1 MKFQLIN
8 RELSWLSFNERVLQE
23 SMDSSVP
30 LIERVRFLGI
40 YSNNMDE
47 FYRVRV
53 ATVRRM
59 LLLKKPKI
67 EGYQNSVQELLNEI
81 QLTVK
86 KQRRVFDLSYVR
98 LLKELEKEN
107 IFHINE
113 ESITAPQKQL
123 LSTYFFKELQHD
135 IVPLML
141 TSSREFPRL
150 VDKGIYL
157 AIKMKKVKSDKVKYA
172 LIQIPSSHN
181 RFKTLA
187 GEKGHNYLIL
197 IDDIIRL
204 HLNDIFSIFE
214 YDTIEAHT
222 FKFTRD
228 AELDMDDDF
237 SVSMLEKM
245 KKGIKQRKKG
255 VAVRFIYDEEM
266 PVDMLNYLLKAFN
279 VKKGENVIPS
289 GRYHNFKDF
298 MNFPDFGRKDFR
310 FDPKPA
316 VAHPDFEGKRSLIK
330 TILEKDVLLHYPY
343 QRFDYIVDL
352 LRESAIDP
360 KVRSI
365 KINIYRVAKKSQV
378 LNALINALKN
388 GKEVVV
394 IVELQARFDEENNM
408 FWSKQLKEAG
418 AKLILGVPGF
428 KVHSK
433 LIQIERK
440 SAGKIQ
446 LITHAGTGNF
456 HESTAK
462 IYGDYGLLTANEDVS
477 NEVKK
482 VFNILE
488 SNIERNLFR
497 HIMVSPF
504 NTRRKFIDL
513 INREIK
519 NAKKGLPAKIYIKLN
534 NLVDHKLINKLYA
547 ASKAGVKIKIINRG
561 ICAIK
566 PGVEGLSENIKVISI
581 VDRFL
586 EHARAFIFHNNG
598 DEECFI
604 SSADWMERN
613 LDKRIEVSIPVLDND
628 IKAEIK
634 QAFKMQWKDNTKARI
649 VDADQKNKYVK
660 PHEGEEPYR
669 SQYALYDFYKKKA
682 SKIKT
687 DMEFSTIEKN

>member
-1 MKFQLIN
+1 MHLFN

-23 SMDSSVP
+23 SLDTSVP
-30 LIERVRFLGI
+30 IIERVRFLGI

-67 EGYQNSVQELLNEI
+67 QGFDSSVEELLNEI
-81 QLTVK
+81 QSTVK
-86 KQRRVFDLSYVR
+86 KQRRVFDLSYAK

-113 ESITAPQKQL
+113 EE
-123 LSTYFFKELQHD
+123 LSVEHKAILSNYFFNDLQHD

-157 AIKMKKVKSDKVKYA
+157 AVKMKRNKSNKVKYA
-172 LIQIPSSHN
+172 LIQIPASHD
-181 RFKTLA
+181 RFKTL
-187 GEKGHNYLIL
+187 KGLKGDNYLIL
-197 IDDIIRL
+197 LDDIIRL
-204 HLNDIFSIFE
+204 HLNDIFSIFQ
-214 YDTIEAHT
+214 YDKIEAHT

-228 AELDMDDDF
+228 AELDMDDDL

-245 KKGIKQRKKG
+245 RKGIKQRKRG
-255 VAVRFIYDEEM
+255 AAVRFIYHEEM
-266 PVDMLNYLLKAFN
+266 PTDMLNYLLKAFN

-298 MNFPDFGRKDFR
+298 MKFPDFGRKDFR
-310 FDPKPA
+310 FDPKPP
-316 VAHPDFEGKRSLIK
+316 VNHPSFEGKRSLIK
-330 TILEKDVLLHYPY
+330 AIFEKDVLLHYPY

-378 LNALINALKN
+378 INALINALKN

-394 IVELQARFDEENNM
+394 VVELQARFDEENNM
-408 FWSKQLKEAG
+408 YWSKQLKDAG

-440 SAGKIQ
+440 SSDGVK
-446 LITHAGTGNF
+446 LISHVGTGNF
-456 HESTAK
+456 HEATAR
-462 IYGDYGLLTANEDVS
+462 IYGDYGLLTANEEIS
-477 NEVKK
+477 NEVLK

-497 HIMVSPF
+497 QIMVSPF

-513 INREIK
+513 INVEIK

-534 NLVDHKLINKLYA
+534 NLVDQKLINKLYA
-547 ASKAGVKIKIINRG
+547 ASKAGVKIKVIIRG
-561 ICAIK
+561 ICALK
-566 PGVEGLSENIKVISI
+566 PGVPKLSENIQAISI

-586 EHARAFIFHNNG
+586 EHARTFIFHNNG
-598 DEECFI
+598 NEECYI

-613 LDKRIEVSIPVLDND
+613 LDKRIEVTVPILDAD

-634 QAFKMQWKDNTKARI
+634 QAFKMQWKDNQKARI
-649 VDADQKNKYVK
+649 VDAEQKNKYKK
-660 PHEGEEPYR
+660 PVEGEEPFR
-669 SQYALYDFYKKKA
+669 SQYALYDFYEKKA
-682 SKIKT
+682 AKINET
-687 DMEFSTIEKN
+687 LELSTK